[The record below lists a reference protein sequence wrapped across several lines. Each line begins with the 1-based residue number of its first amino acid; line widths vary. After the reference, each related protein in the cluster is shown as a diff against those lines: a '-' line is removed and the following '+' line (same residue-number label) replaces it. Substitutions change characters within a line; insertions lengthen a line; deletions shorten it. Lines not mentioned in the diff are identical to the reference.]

1 MKILL
6 ISAIN
11 PHIEIETRYP
21 QLGLG
26 YLVSYARKKLGHNAH
41 DFKIINNRVEETLD
55 SFKPDLVGISCFS
68 PNYNIAKQYA
78 SLCKERKLPVIVGG
92 IHISLLP
99 ESFSDDMDVAIL
111 FEGEETMAELVN
123 VYAQAGQFNP
133 DNLSSVK
140 GVAYRDKKQ
149 LVFTKSRELISN
161 LDDIPRPARELLDIK
176 GTHLSM
182 FSSRG
187 CPYRCIFCASS
198 RFWNTTRIAS
208 AKYVA
213 EEIFEL
219 YFNYGAK
226 LISFYDDL
234 FIVSKPRIQEL
245 VEILA
250 DKGILGKVRFS
261 CSARANLINTSTAKL
276 MKEMGIVSVALGLE
290 SGHPRILNALKGSN
304 VNPEINAEAIKIL
317 DKEGIAP
324 NASFIMG
331 SSTETREE
339 MMVTYDFIKKSSLR
353 NFNIYVMTP
362 FPGTPIWS
370 EAIEKQ
376 LIREDFDNWPI
387 LDSVHFAKHY
397 KNAIIVSRTM
407 SREELYKTYKKFQKL
422 RYWIFLK
429 NAYRHPFVKDV
440 PKMALNLTR
449 EKIVNLIRK

>member
-11 PHIEIETRYP
+11 SHIEIETRYP

-41 DFKIINNRVEETLD
+41 DFKIINNRVKETLD

-78 SLCKERKLPVIVGG
+78 SLCKKRKLPVIVGG

-187 CPYRCIFCASS
+187 CPYRCVFCASS
-198 RFWNTTRIAS
+198 RFWNTTRLAS

-234 FIVSKPRIQEL
+234 FIISKSRIQQL
-245 VEILA
+245 IEILA
-250 DKGILGKVRFS
+250 NKGILGKVRFS

-276 MKEMGIVSVALGLE
+276 MKEMGIVSVVLGLE